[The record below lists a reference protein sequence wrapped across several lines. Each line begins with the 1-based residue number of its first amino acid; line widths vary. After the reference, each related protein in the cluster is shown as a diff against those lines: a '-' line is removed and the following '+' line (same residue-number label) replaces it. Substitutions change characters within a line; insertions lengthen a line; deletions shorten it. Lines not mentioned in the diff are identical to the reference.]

1 MYIINKMY
9 VENTTRQFWMVDNV
23 LYTMLLE
30 FLLWKSYRGG
40 VDRQLLTFDR

>member
-1 MYIINKMY
+1 M
-9 VENTTRQFWMVDNV
+9 ENIMWQFWMVDNV

-30 FLLWKSYRGG
+30 FLLRKSNRGG

>member
-9 VENTTRQFWMVDNV
+9 IENTMWQFWMVDSV

-30 FLLWKSYRGG
+30 FLLWKSSRGG